1 MSAQELPEI
10 ITPATTTEPV
20 AELGP
25 QMLTVASVSR
35 DGTRMLLVDAAGNE
49 FSVALATPPAPAA
62 PAASG
67 ESRRSEKP
75 MNHESSLRPREIQNR
90 IRSGESPEAVADAAG
105 VPVEKIMPF
114 AAPVMAEREH
124 IAERAQKASVRRPAG
139 EPGARVL
146 GDAVSAKLSTLDLDP
161 ELVTW
166 DSWRRNDGRWTLVGD
181 YATPERT
188 GTAHLTFDPPGNFV
202 SLDDDDA
209 RWLVGDLLPEPA
221 APAGS
226 AADDLAE
233 ARERRLSAVPEP
245 TIDLFEAAEQPVEAY
260 LEPQLPAPAVE
271 TPAVEEPAV
280 ETPSAE
286 EPAPV
291 VEAPEQEQPARR
303 TSRKKGRASVPS
315 WDEIMFGGGS
325 GD

>member
-10 ITPATTTEPV
+10 TPATDDATV
-20 AELGP
+20 GHIGP
-25 QMLTVASVSR
+25 RSLSVASVSR
-35 DGTRMLLVDAAGNE
+35 DGTRMLLVDADGNE

-75 MNHESSLRPREIQNR
+75 MNHAESSLRPREIQNR
-90 IRSGESPEAVADAAG
+90 IRTGESPEAVADAAG

-114 AAPVMAEREH
+114 AAPVIAEREH

-146 GDAVSAKLSTLDLDP
+146 GDAVSAKLRTLDLEP
-161 ELVTW
+161 ELVSW
-166 DSWRRNDGRWTLVGD
+166 DSWRRNDGRWTVVGD
-181 YATPERT
+181 YTTSERS

-209 RWLVGDLLPEPA
+209 RWLVGDLLPEP
-221 APAGS
+221 PAVNE
-226 AADDLAE
+226 DDLAE

-245 TIDLFEAAEQPVEAY
+245 TIDLFEQAEQPVEAY
-260 LEPQLPAPAVE
+260 LAPEPPTEEEPVAARAEEPAPAVE
-271 TPAVEEPAV
+271 EP
-280 ETPSAE
+280 TPSQ
-286 EPAPV
+286 P
-291 VEAPEQEQPARR
+291 PARR

-325 GD
+325 ND

>member
-10 ITPATTTEPV
+10 TPATDPELVAGPV
-20 AELGP
+20 GP

-35 DGTRMLLVDAAGNE
+35 DGTRMLLVDGAGNE
-49 FSVALATPPAPAA
+49 FSVALATPPTAPS
-62 PAASG
+62 AASG
-67 ESRRSEKP
+67 ESRRSEKS
-75 MNHESSLRPREIQNR
+75 MNQAESTLRPREIQNR
-90 IRSGESPEAVADAAG
+90 IRGGESPEAVADAAG

-146 GDAVSAKLSTLDLDP
+146 GDAVSAKLRSLDLEP

-166 DSWRRNDGRWTLVGD
+166 DAWRRNDGRWTLVAD
-181 YATPERT
+181 YGTPGRT

-209 RWLVGDLLPEPA
+209 RWLVGDLVEQA
-221 APAGS
+221 AV
-226 AADDLAE
+226 AADDDLSE
-233 ARERRLSAVPEP
+233 ARERRLSAVPEQ
-245 TIDLFEAAEQPVEAY
+245 TIELFEAAEQPIEAY
-260 LEPQLPAPAVE
+260 LDPEPEPAPAAVTE
-271 TPAVEEPAV
+271 EPAHVVEEPA
-280 ETPSAE
+280 AE
-286 EPAPV
+286 P
-291 VEAPEQEQPARR
+291 PARR
-303 TSRKKGRASVPS
+303 TARKKGRASVPS

-325 GD
+325 ND

>member
-10 ITPATTTEPV
+10 TPAADEP
-20 AELGP
+20 AGHIGP
-25 QMLTVASVSR
+25 RTLTVASVSR
-35 DGTRMLLVDAAGNE
+35 DGARMLLVDAAGNE

-75 MNHESSLRPREIQNR
+75 MNQAESSLRPREIQNR

-114 AAPVMAEREH
+114 AAPVIAEREH

-161 ELVTW
+161 ELVAW
-166 DSWRRNDGRWTLVGD
+166 DSWRRNDGRWTVVGD
-181 YATPERT
+181 YATSERT

-209 RWLVGDLLPEPA
+209 RWLVGDLLPEPQQA
-221 APAGS
+221 E
-226 AADDLAE
+226 DDLTE
-233 ARERRLSAVPEP
+233 ARERRLSAVPEQ

-260 LEPQLPAPAVE
+260 LEPIEAPREAASVQAPVEAPAVE
-271 TPAVEEPAV
+271 AAAAEQAVEQPPP
-280 ETPSAE
+280 T
-286 EPAPV
+286 
-291 VEAPEQEQPARR
+291 EAAARR

-325 GD
+325 ND

>member
-10 ITPATTTEPV
+10 TPATDD
-20 AELGP
+20 AAASHIGP

-75 MNHESSLRPREIQNR
+75 MNQAESTLRPREIQNR

-105 VPVEKIMPF
+105 VPVAKIMPF
-114 AAPVMAEREH
+114 AAPVIAEREH

-146 GDAVSAKLSTLDLDP
+146 GDAVSAKLGALDLDP
-161 ELVTW
+161 ELVSW
-166 DSWRRNDGRWTLVGD
+166 DSWRRNDGRWTVVGD
-181 YATPERT
+181 YATAERS

-209 RWLVGDLLPEPA
+209 RWLVGDLLPEPPA
-221 APAGS
+221 AAE
-226 AADDLAE
+226 DDLAG

-245 TIDLFEAAEQPVEAY
+245 TIDLLSIEHSEQAEQPVEAY
-260 LEPQLPAPAVE
+260 LAPEPPVVGEPAAAAPAEEAAPV
-271 TPAVEEPAV
+271 VEEPAQ
-280 ETPSAE
+280 AE
-286 EPAPV
+286 A
-291 VEAPEQEQPARR
+291 PARR

-325 GD
+325 SD

>member
-10 ITPATTTEPV
+10 ITPATESEP
-20 AELGP
+20 AGPLGP

-35 DGTRMLLVDAAGNE
+35 DGSRMLLVDADGNE

-75 MNHESSLRPREIQNR
+75 MNNPGESSLRPREIQNR
-90 IRSGESPEAVADAAG
+90 IRSGESPEAVAEAAG

-114 AAPVMAEREH
+114 AAPVIAEREH

-146 GDAVSAKLSTLDLDP
+146 GDAVSTKLRALDLDP

-166 DSWRRNDGRWTLVGD
+166 DSWRRNDGRWTLVAD
-181 YATPERT
+181 YATAERT

-209 RWLVGDLLPEPA
+209 RWLVGDLLPEPPA
-221 APAGS
+221 ALD
-226 AADDLAE
+226 DDLTE
-233 ARERRLSAVPEP
+233 ARERRLSAVPLPSIE
-245 TIDLFEAAEQPVEAY
+245 LFEEAEQPVEAY
-260 LEPQLPAPAVE
+260 LEPEIAAEPLTPEPVAEEEPA
-271 TPAVEEPAV
+271 PAVEEPAQ
-280 ETPSAE
+280 A
-286 EPAPV
+286 
-291 VEAPEQEQPARR
+291 EQPARR
-303 TSRKKGRASVPS
+303 TARKKGRASVPS

-325 GD
+325 NE